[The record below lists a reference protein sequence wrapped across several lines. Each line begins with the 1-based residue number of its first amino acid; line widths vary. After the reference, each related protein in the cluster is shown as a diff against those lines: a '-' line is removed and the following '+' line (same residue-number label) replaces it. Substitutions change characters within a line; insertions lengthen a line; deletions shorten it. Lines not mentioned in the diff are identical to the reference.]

1 MRTAVLRSIY
11 QRCEVRVFRKSEGI
25 CIAIRDMCIQYNEV
39 LLSQAETN
47 GRIGFR
53 IEGIREGGMNNASQ
67 YRASA
72 SLCRQAA
79 AYNPDKRWELASWP
93 VEQPSTQTRH
103 GSSPAS
109 EAAWERS

>member
-103 GSSPAS
+103 GSSP
-109 EAAWERS
+109 RF